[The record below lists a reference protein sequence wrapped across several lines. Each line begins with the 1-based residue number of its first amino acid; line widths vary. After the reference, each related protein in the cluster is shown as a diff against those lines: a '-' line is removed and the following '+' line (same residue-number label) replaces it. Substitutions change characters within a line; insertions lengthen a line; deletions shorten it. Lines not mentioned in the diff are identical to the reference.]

1 MLIYTDNFIRLYL
14 SLRHVSRIY
23 KYTCTNEADDDD
35 NSSGIILKNEQ
46 ARERERKILFVH
58 CILSVM
64 KSYSDFDE
72 LS

>member
-46 ARERERKILFVH
+46 ARERKKNFVRSLYT
-58 CILSVM
+58 IGYEIV
-64 KSYSDFDE
+64 FGF
-72 LS
+72 